1 MFLDILGKDDDIVI
15 VLFLILVPPMM
26 VTIYSNNFALS
37 QSGGLSATLC
47 ALSAYRAVPSLAIS
61 PCSVKGQEFHY
72 AWCWRGPTIS
82 RHLPISCLA
91 MPDLI

>member
-37 QSGGLSATLC
+37 QSGLSATLS
-47 ALSAYRAVPSLAIS
+47 ALSGY
-61 PCSVKGQEFHY
+61 
-72 AWCWRGPTIS
+72 
-82 RHLPISCLA
+82 
-91 MPDLI
+91 